1 MQFGE
6 DFEIVGPIRGAVT
19 IARGHG
25 IRQLAN
31 LRSKY
36 GPGRWRKRK
45 GLATVLVLRTGEVVE
60 AELHWYEANGIGRR
74 DIKMKREPS
83 YE

>member
-1 MQFGE
+1 MQFE
-6 DFEIVGPIRGAVT
+6 EEYAIMGPIRGAVT

-36 GPGRWRKRK
+36 GPGRWRKCK
-45 GLATVLVLRTGEVVE
+45 GFATVVVLRTGDVVE

-74 DIKMKREPS
+74 DFKMKREPW